1 MNLDRGRGKM
11 VLRMLR
17 GGAGGKRP
25 QRKGVQLIPS
35 SQLGDRVTPE
45 DSGL

>member
-1 MNLDRGRGKM
+1 MNLDRGRDKM

-25 QRKGVQLIPS
+25 QREGVQLIPS

-45 DSGL
+45 DTGL